1 MKKYNV
7 ELLAP
12 AGNIDAFIGAIH
24 AGADAV
30 YLAGTKFGARAYADN
45 FTEEQLIF
53 CIRYA
58 HLFGRKV
65 YLTVNTLMKDE
76 ELPELYAYLLPF
88 YEAGLDAVI
97 VQDIGVFQ
105 YIKRNFPD
113 MELHVSTQMTI
124 TGEYG
129 AELLKEMGASR
140 IVPARELSLEEI
152 VNMKE
157 KTGLAIE
164 TFIHGAMCYC
174 YSGQCLFSS
183 ILGGRSG
190 NRGRCAQPCRL
201 PYSLDVPGK
210 HMQECYPLSLKDMCT
225 LEHIGE
231 FIDAGID
238 SFKIEGR
245 MKKPEYAA
253 GVTAIYRKYID
264 QKLQNPD
271 NPLRIDKKDWQELT
285 SLYIRSERQNGY
297 YYKQNGADMI
307 TLESPAYSGSDDEL
321 LERIRQK
328 YIVSSL
334 QLPISIYASFY
345 CGCQVSVTCVS
356 GEFSVTVE
364 GDIMEPAKNQ
374 PLTEESIIKQLK
386 KLGDTVFE
394 LEEIEIST
402 DEQGFYSLKAINE
415 LRRCAVHALE
425 DQIIQKNGLTVSRK
439 AVLVQTDNKVKE
451 MRKKPDASWTILVT
465 NEQQLSAVSDY
476 VKTNDF
482 PISRLYIE
490 SDLFL
495 RNSELALPEKISN
508 FIALPYVMRKKD
520 QDVLKKFLEIANSRS
535 DIEGMLIRNLEEYQY
550 LKSNGFAGKMI
561 TDAGVYMWNAETI
574 DFWEDKV
581 DGISCPIELN
591 KKEWQTLFRDCNV
604 EKNVYGRL
612 PMMITANCISKTS
625 GKCLRGNCSTTAYL
639 TDRYKKKF
647 PVIVQCNYCMN
658 IILNSVPLSL
668 HNKECVKWYDSAM
681 KRLSFT
687 IEETEEVE
695 KILKFFSDIYNGK
708 EVQPPFDEY
717 TTGHEKRG
725 AE

>member
-12 AGNIDAFIGAIH
+12 AGNIDAFMGAIH

-76 ELPELYAYLLPF
+76 ELQELYAYLLPF

-97 VQDIGVFQ
+97 VQDIGAFQ

-210 HMQECYPLSLKDMCT
+210 HMQEWYPLSLKDMCT

-231 FIDAGID
+231 FMDAGID

-271 NPLRIDKKDWQELT
+271 KPLRIDKKDWQELT

-334 QLPISIYASFY
+334 KLPISIYASFY

-394 LEEIEIST
+394 
-402 DEQGFYSLKAINE
+402 
-415 LRRCAVHALE
+415 
-425 DQIIQKNGLTVSRK
+425 
-439 AVLVQTDNKVKE
+439 
-451 MRKKPDASWTILVT
+451 
-465 NEQQLSAVSDY
+465 
-476 VKTNDF
+476 
-482 PISRLYIE
+482 
-490 SDLFL
+490 
-495 RNSELALPEKISN
+495 
-508 FIALPYVMRKKD
+508 
-520 QDVLKKFLEIANSRS
+520 
-535 DIEGMLIRNLEEYQY
+535 
-550 LKSNGFAGKMI
+550 
-561 TDAGVYMWNAETI
+561 
-574 DFWEDKV
+574 
-581 DGISCPIELN
+581 
-591 KKEWQTLFRDCNV
+591 
-604 EKNVYGRL
+604 
-612 PMMITANCISKTS
+612 
-625 GKCLRGNCSTTAYL
+625 
-639 TDRYKKKF
+639 
-647 PVIVQCNYCMN
+647 
-658 IILNSVPLSL
+658 
-668 HNKECVKWYDSAM
+668 
-681 KRLSFT
+681 
-687 IEETEEVE
+687 
-695 KILKFFSDIYNGK
+695 
-708 EVQPPFDEY
+708 
-717 TTGHEKRG
+717 
-725 AE
+725 